1 MAEEKRNAF
10 ELTLDDK
17 EAIMNEIE
25 YRIHQDAEYF
35 AMDVDGADF
44 LPEELQNLIDAGK
57 FEEFQKHILDDPAL
71 MEATENYY
79 FDTFDFSDTLE
90 IFHEDC
96 NTMLNEEL
104 HRILKTPMLEKYPI
118 GGITEL
124 QNNDE
129 FLLLGKDVGWKGES
143 IVEKLELMHSEKSP
157 EAELLDSFENGF
169 FPRLVFKQEDKNIP
183 ALEIKRYTHD
193 EPTGSSFLLLPYD
206 ATKEILDLPKFA
218 GWKKP
223 LELADKRFESMKMP
237 NARFLPELSEHTE
250 RLEKVSAFNRKVK
263 AGELQLSRP
272 VKEYLLQFTDEFQGY
287 PGREKIA
294 PILRN
299 NIRWCME
306 SEEQSPDYEYYADA
320 ALAKLEEEKGK
331 GYISKEDVRN
341 LQKEVM
347 RILPVPIE
355 ESMYVMR
362 GFEDAAKSYLVPPLK
377 QQVEAGIGKMVDDLK
392 KQGFALPAIG
402 KALQSASK
410 EATEKLER
418 ESSAART

>member
-10 ELTLDDK
+10 ELTLDDD
-17 EAIMNEIE
+17 EAVMDEIE

-104 HRILKTPMLEKYPI
+104 HHLLKTPMTEKYHI
-118 GGITEL
+118 DGIT
-124 QNNDE
+124 NFDE
-129 FLLLGKDVGWKGES
+129 NPEFIMIGKGVGWQGTAVSDKLLLNMDKMPETQLLES
-143 IVEKLELMHSEKSP
+143 FSLNG
-157 EAELLDSFENGF
+157 DS
-169 FPRLVFKQEDKNIP
+169 RLVLKQEDENVP
-183 ALEIKRYTHD
+183 ALEIMRYSHD
-193 EPTGSSFLLLPYD
+193 EPTGASFLVVPYD
-206 ATKEILDLPKFA
+206 AAKEVLELPKFA
-218 GWKKP
+218 DWRKT
-223 LELADKRFESMKMP
+223 LEAADKHFETMKMP
-237 NARFLPELSEHTE
+237 DLRLLPDLSEHTE
-250 RLEKVSAFNRKVK
+250 RLEKISAYNQKIEARDIQISQP
-263 AGELQLSRP
+263 A
-272 VKEYLLQFTDEFQGY
+272 KEYLLHLTDDFQGY
-287 PGREKIA
+287 HADRT
-294 PILRN
+294 LRTF
-299 NIRWCME
+299 IRLNVFDME
-306 SEEQSPDYEYYADA
+306 SEDNPPEYEYYADA

-331 GYISKEDVRN
+331 GCVTKDDVRN

-355 ESMYVMR
+355 ESTYIIR
-362 GFEDAAKSYLVPPLK
+362 GFEDAAPKYLVPPLK
-377 QQVEAGIGKMVDDLK
+377 KQVEAGIGKIVNDLK

-418 ESSAART
+418 ESSAARK